1 MMTGDGRQLEKYLAE
16 PTLKE
21 LDEMAVRLSELGKV
35 KRTGAELL
43 IYLSRLNTPVA
54 VTVKEGTSGGDSAKL
69 VTEGV
74 VRGKKYRGEVKMI
87 LEGGQWKV
95 ISEKWNTAN

>member
-1 MMTGDGRQLEKYLAE
+1 MIGYGRQLEKYLAE
-16 PTLKE
+16 TTLKE
-21 LDEMAVRLSELGKV
+21 LDEMAVRISELGKV
-35 KRTGAELL
+35 KRRGSEHL

-54 VTVKEGTSGGDSAKL
+54 VMVKESATEGDSAKL

-95 ISEKWNTAN
+95 ISERWNNAN